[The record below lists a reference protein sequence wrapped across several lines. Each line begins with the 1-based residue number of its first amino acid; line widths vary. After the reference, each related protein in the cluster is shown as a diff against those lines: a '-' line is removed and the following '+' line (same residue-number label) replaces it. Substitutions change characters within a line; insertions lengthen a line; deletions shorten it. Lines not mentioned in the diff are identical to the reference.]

1 MRFTINRAN
10 YFNEPD
16 NILSAYPV
24 LKEYEPQ
31 IDFPYK
37 NKKVPRLTVEITD
50 LVKFREAIEEDIV
63 LSSESNED
71 GMLEVLIY
79 DDYIE

>member
-1 MRFTINRAN
+1 MRFTVNRP

-16 NILSAYPV
+16 EILSAYPV

-37 NKKVPRLTVEITD
+37 KQKGAAINCGNYRFGEI
-50 LVKFREAIEEDIV
+50 
-63 LSSESNED
+63 SGS
-71 GMLEVLIY
+71 Y
-79 DDYIE
+79 

>member
-1 MRFTINRAN
+1 MRFTVNRS

-16 NILSAYPV
+16 EILLAYPV
-24 LKEYEPQ
+24 LKEYELQ

-63 LSSESNED
+63 LSSEWTED

>member
-1 MRFTINRAN
+1 M
-10 YFNEPD
+10 
-16 NILSAYPV
+16 
-24 LKEYEPQ
+24 
-31 IDFPYK
+31 
-37 NKKVPRLTVEITD
+37 PRLTVEITD

-63 LSSESNED
+63 LSSEWNED